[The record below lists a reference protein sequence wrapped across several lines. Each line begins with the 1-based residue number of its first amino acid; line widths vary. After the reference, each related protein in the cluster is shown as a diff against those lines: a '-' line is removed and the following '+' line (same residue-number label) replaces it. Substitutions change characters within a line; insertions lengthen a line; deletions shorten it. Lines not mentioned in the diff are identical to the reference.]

1 MKGKRIII
9 IGAGLLQVPAIQ
21 IAQEMGLYTI
31 VFDYNKDAHGMK
43 IADYP
48 MVVSTRDVDGSV
60 RAARDL
66 SQKMEINGV
75 ITVGTDASTTVA
87 AVANALGLP
96 GNRFEDAY
104 AASNKIRMR
113 ERFKKNNVPQPN
125 FFPVW
130 NYDEAIDAYR
140 HLNTPVVVKPA
151 DNMGARGV
159 MKVSNENDILAAFN
173 RAKSASPSGEVIIE
187 EFMDGPELSID
198 MLIYNDEIYV
208 TGVADR
214 IIEFPPFFIE
224 TGHIMPS
231 ALDKEKLDDA
241 INVMKAGIKALN
253 LKIGAAKGDIKVTK
267 NGAMVGEIAARLS
280 GGFMS
285 AYTYPLSTG
294 VNLIK
299 NAIEI
304 ALGNPPSDLKPKWNK
319 VSIEKAFLP
328 GTGIIESIE
337 GVENAKKVEG
347 IKEVFIKTK
356 AGDILVTPTNNLE
369 KTIFIGELSLD
380 GKVNRVNGILPMCID
395 ALKLGIEKSLSKYN
409 DIQSIGVDSFGCDYV
424 DVNHIKDGL
433 TRNLTDDFTKLNEG
447 LEKRLIA
454 INEAVNERINQN
466 FEKTN
471 KTFNNVLE
479 RLSKIDEAQ
488 KNIDDLSKDII
499 NLQSVLTD
507 KKTRGTFGEVN
518 LNYILTSIFG
528 EKRVV
533 YDIQHKLSNGF
544 IADAVIFAPE
554 PLGTIC
560 IDSKFPLENYERM
573 TDRSLNKIERDSAE
587 KLFKADVKKHID
599 AIYSKYIVAGET
611 ADEAIMF
618 LPAEALF
625 AEINAYHS
633 DLLTYAYNK
642 KVWICGP
649 TTLMSTLSTISMILK
664 NIERDKY
671 AKVIHEELNK
681 LGIEFRRY
689 KERWDRLSKSIDTV
703 SSEVK
708 DIHTTTDK
716 ISKKFESISSVDID
730 VLDYKKE

>member
-21 IAQEMGLYTI
+21 IAQEMGLHTI

-66 SQKMEINGV
+66 SQKMDIHGV

-113 ERFKKNNVPQPN
+113 ERFKKNNVPQPD

-130 NYDEAIDAYR
+130 NYEEAMEAYK
-140 HLNTPVVVKPA
+140 HLNKPVVVKPA

-159 MKVSNENDILAAFN
+159 MKVANENDILAAFN

-198 MLIYNDEIYV
+198 MLIYNDEIHV

-231 ALDKEKLDDA
+231 ALEKEKIEDA
-241 INVMKAGIKALN
+241 VNVMKHGIKALN

-319 VSIEKAFLP
+319 VSVEKAFLP
-328 GTGIIESIE
+328 GTGIIESID
-337 GVENAKKVEG
+337 GVENAKKIEG
-347 IKEVFIKTK
+347 VKEVFIKTK

-369 KTIFIGELSLD
+369 KAGNIITVGSTRDEAIAIANKAMSAVHFRLTDEKNITIEEIKRIAQEKLASKHDAGYIFKVNADEKTGLSNYCFTPSIIHEEKDVNLATTLFNMHVSQPIIIDTIHNLKEVIDGIIDIREYYEILMDTASNCEVLTILNDFNNDELFELSIRTIKGNKRGIIMLD
-380 GKVNRVNGILPMCID
+380 ANNPQEVLSQRLREAEKNGACAVGIDFSYCYNLNYLNKVYIKSEKELSKMIKQIDIPVIIKGISSDNDIHNANSSHANSIYFSNNNKY
-395 ALKLGIEKSLSKYN
+395 ALKGIEKVADTINRVAFNLHNNHKMQITILAESPRYGADAFKYYTLGANAVCVTEESFIAAISK
-409 DIQSIGVDSFGCDYV
+409 GR
-424 DVNHIKDGL
+424 K
-433 TRNLTDDFTKLNEG
+433 G
-447 LEKRLIA
+447 LEYVLYSNRL
-454 INEAVNERINQN
+454 EL
-466 FEKTN
+466 EKIMKVFGQATPKYDN
-471 KTFNNVLE
+471 T
-479 RLSKIDEAQ
+479 IWH
-488 KNIDDLSKDII
+488 KN
-499 NLQSVLTD
+499 
-507 KKTRGTFGEVN
+507 
-518 LNYILTSIFG
+518 
-528 EKRVV
+528 
-533 YDIQHKLSNGF
+533 
-544 IADAVIFAPE
+544 
-554 PLGTIC
+554 
-560 IDSKFPLENYERM
+560 
-573 TDRSLNKIERDSAE
+573 
-587 KLFKADVKKHID
+587 
-599 AIYSKYIVAGET
+599 
-611 ADEAIMF
+611 
-618 LPAEALF
+618 
-625 AEINAYHS
+625 
-633 DLLTYAYNK
+633 
-642 KVWICGP
+642 
-649 TTLMSTLSTISMILK
+649 
-664 NIERDKY
+664 
-671 AKVIHEELNK
+671 
-681 LGIEFRRY
+681 
-689 KERWDRLSKSIDTV
+689 
-703 SSEVK
+703 
-708 DIHTTTDK
+708 
-716 ISKKFESISSVDID
+716 
-730 VLDYKKE
+730 

>member
-66 SQKMEINGV
+66 SQKMEIHGV

-130 NYDEAIDAYR
+130 NYEEAMEAYK
-140 HLNTPVVVKPA
+140 HLDKPVVVKPA

-231 ALDKEKLDDA
+231 ALEKEKLDDA

-285 AYTYPLSTG
+285 AYTYPLATG

-304 ALGNPPSDLKPKWNK
+304 ALGNPPSDLKPKWDK
-319 VSIEKAFLP
+319 VSVEKAFLP

-337 GVENAKKVEG
+337 GIENAKKIEG
-347 IKEVFIKTK
+347 VKEVFIKTK

-369 KTIFIGELSLD
+369 KAGNIITVGNTRDEAVAIANKAMSAVHFRLTDEKNLTIEEIKRIAQEKLASKYNASYIFKVKADEKTGLSNYCFTPNIIHEEKDVNLETTLFNMHVSQPIIIDTIHNLKEVIDGIIDIREYYEILMDTASNCEVLTILNDFNNEELFELSIRTIKGNKRGIIMLD
-380 GKVNRVNGILPMCID
+380 ANNPQKVLAQRLREAEKNGACAVGID
-395 ALKLGIEKSLSKYN
+395 FSYCYNLNSLNKVYIKSEKELSKMIKQIDIPIIIKGISSDNDIHNVHSSHANSVYFSNNNKYALKGIEKVADTINRVAFNLHNNHKMQITILAESPRYGVDVFKYYTLGANAVCVTEESFIAAISKGRKGLEYVLYSNKLEVEKIMKVFGQPAPKYN
-409 DIQSIGVDSFGCDYV
+409 NTIW
-424 DVNHIKDGL
+424 H
-433 TRNLTDDFTKLNEG
+433 
-447 LEKRLIA
+447 
-454 INEAVNERINQN
+454 
-466 FEKTN
+466 
-471 KTFNNVLE
+471 
-479 RLSKIDEAQ
+479 
-488 KNIDDLSKDII
+488 KN
-499 NLQSVLTD
+499 
-507 KKTRGTFGEVN
+507 
-518 LNYILTSIFG
+518 
-528 EKRVV
+528 
-533 YDIQHKLSNGF
+533 
-544 IADAVIFAPE
+544 
-554 PLGTIC
+554 
-560 IDSKFPLENYERM
+560 
-573 TDRSLNKIERDSAE
+573 
-587 KLFKADVKKHID
+587 
-599 AIYSKYIVAGET
+599 
-611 ADEAIMF
+611 
-618 LPAEALF
+618 
-625 AEINAYHS
+625 
-633 DLLTYAYNK
+633 
-642 KVWICGP
+642 
-649 TTLMSTLSTISMILK
+649 
-664 NIERDKY
+664 
-671 AKVIHEELNK
+671 
-681 LGIEFRRY
+681 
-689 KERWDRLSKSIDTV
+689 
-703 SSEVK
+703 
-708 DIHTTTDK
+708 
-716 ISKKFESISSVDID
+716 
-730 VLDYKKE
+730 

>member
-231 ALDKEKLDDA
+231 ALEKEKLDNA

-369 KTIFIGELSLD
+369 KAGNIIAVG
-380 GKVNRVNGILPMCID
+380 N
-395 ALKLGIEKSLSKYN
+395 
-409 DIQSIGVDSFGCDYV
+409 
-424 DVNHIKDGL
+424 
-433 TRNLTDDFTKLNEG
+433 TR
-447 LEKRLIA
+447 
-454 INEAVNERINQN
+454 
-466 FEKTN
+466 
-471 KTFNNVLE
+471 
-479 RLSKIDEAQ
+479 
-488 KNIDDLSKDII
+488 
-499 NLQSVLTD
+499 
-507 KKTRGTFGEVN
+507 
-518 LNYILTSIFG
+518 
-528 EKRVV
+528 
-533 YDIQHKLSNGF
+533 
-544 IADAVIFAPE
+544 
-554 PLGTIC
+554 
-560 IDSKFPLENYERM
+560 
-573 TDRSLNKIERDSAE
+573 
-587 KLFKADVKKHID
+587 
-599 AIYSKYIVAGET
+599 
-611 ADEAIMF
+611 DEAIAIANKAMNCVHF
-618 LPAEALF
+618 KLTDEKSITVE
-625 AEINAYHS
+625 EINRIA
-633 DLLTYAYNK
+633 
-642 KVWICGP
+642 
-649 TTLMSTLSTISMILK
+649 
-664 NIERDKY
+664 
-671 AKVIHEELNK
+671 HEK
-681 LGIEFRRY
+681 LA
-689 KERWDRLSKSIDTV
+689 SKQSANYLF
-703 SSEVK
+703 K
-708 DIHTTTDK
+708 
-716 ISKKFESISSVDID
+716 
-730 VLDYKKE
+730 

>member
-337 GVENAKKVEG
+337 GVENAKKVERL
-347 IKEVFIKTK
+347 KVVFIKTK

-369 KTIFIGELSLD
+369 KAGNIIAVGNTRDEAIAIANKAMNLVHFKLTDEKSITAEEINRIAHEKLASKQNANYLFKGDTDEKTGLSHYSFNPSIIHEEKQVNLETNIFNMHLSQPIILDTIYNLPEVIDGIMDIREYYEIVLDAASNCEVLAILNDFNNEELFELSIRTIKGNKRGIIMID
-380 GKVNRVNGILPMCID
+380 GNNPQEVILQRLRAAEKNGACAVGID
-395 ALKLGIEKSLSKYN
+395 LSYCYNITSHNKIYVKSEK
-409 DIQSIGVDSFGCDYV
+409 
-424 DVNHIKDGL
+424 
-433 TRNLTDDFTKLNEG
+433 E
-447 LEKRLIA
+447 
-454 INEAVNERINQN
+454 
-466 FEKTN
+466 
-471 KTFNNVLE
+471 
-479 RLSKIDEAQ
+479 LSKIIKE
-488 KNIDDLSKDII
+488 IDIPIIIKGISNENDIHNANSSHANSIYFSNNNKYALKGMEKVADTINRAACNLHNNHKMQLTLLAESPRYGADTFKYFMLGANAVCITEESFIAAISKG
-499 NLQSVLTD
+499 
-507 KKTRGTFGEVN
+507 KKGLEYALYSN
-518 LNYILTSIFG
+518 KLELEKIMKIFG
-528 EKRVV
+528 QTALK
-533 YDIQHKLSNGF
+533 YN
-544 IADAVIFAPE
+544 
-554 PLGTIC
+554 
-560 IDSKFPLENYERM
+560 N
-573 TDRSLNKIERDSAE
+573 
-587 KLFKADVKKHID
+587 
-599 AIYSKYIVAGET
+599 AI
-611 ADEAIMF
+611 
-618 LPAEALF
+618 
-625 AEINAYHS
+625 
-633 DLLTYAYNK
+633 
-642 KVWICGP
+642 WR
-649 TTLMSTLSTISMILK
+649 K
-664 NIERDKY
+664 N
-671 AKVIHEELNK
+671 
-681 LGIEFRRY
+681 
-689 KERWDRLSKSIDTV
+689 
-703 SSEVK
+703 
-708 DIHTTTDK
+708 
-716 ISKKFESISSVDID
+716 
-730 VLDYKKE
+730 